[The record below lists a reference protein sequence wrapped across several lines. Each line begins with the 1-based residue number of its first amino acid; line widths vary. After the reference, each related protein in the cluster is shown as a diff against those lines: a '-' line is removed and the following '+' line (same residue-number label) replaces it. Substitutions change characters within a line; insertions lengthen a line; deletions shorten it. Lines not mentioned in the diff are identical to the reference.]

1 MLRRGREPDRTHH
14 THQEDGDMSSRRID
28 HRSERASSPGGVYSG
43 TLVAER
49 SAGAV
54 IGRPALA
61 LTSLQRIILAMAGI
75 GILTASA
82 YVSVPFFPVPLTMQ
96 TLAVL
101 LLGGLLGPTVAA
113 SSVAG
118 YLAIGATGAPVFH
131 NGLGGLAV
139 LAGPTAGYLIGFIPA
154 ALIMGFAVRWA
165 RKSSAEGRLDGW
177 LAFGFLVAGTVLASA
192 VIYAVGVPWL
202 AVFTG
207 QGLQKATAI
216 GAVPFLLGDALKA
229 AVAIGAIRM
238 GGDALARRGL
248 LLH

>member
-1 MLRRGREPDRTHH
+1 M
-14 THQEDGDMSSRRID
+14 
-28 HRSERASSPGGVYSG
+28 RSNAPITRV
-43 TLVAER
+43 
-49 SAGAV
+49 GALA
-54 IGRPALA
+54 RPAPTFTAVHKIVLA
-61 LTSLQRIILAMAGI
+61 IAGI

-101 LLGGLLGPTVAA
+101 LLGGLLGPTMAA

-118 YLAIGATGAPVFH
+118 YLAIGAMGAPVFH

-139 LAGPTAGYLIGFIPA
+139 LAGPTAGYLVGFIPA
-154 ALIMGFAVRWA
+154 AAVMGLAVRRA
-165 RKSSAEGRLDGW
+165 RRTPGRAESDVVDRSGSAVVSCADSAVVSRANSADGSGLGAGRLDGW
-177 LAFGFLVAGTVLASA
+177 RALAVLAVGAVVSSA

-207 QGLQKATAI
+207 KGLLGAAQI

-229 AVAIGAIRM
+229 AVAIGAIRI
-238 GGDALARRGL
+238 GGNFLARRGL

>member
-1 MLRRGREPDRTHH
+1 MRSG
-14 THQEDGDMSSRRID
+14 SSNDQGFRP
-28 HRSERASSPGGVYSG
+28 RALLGVAGSAAADSIARPGLSL
-43 TLVAER
+43 TLVQK
-49 SAGAV
+49 AV
-54 IGRPALA
+54 
-61 LTSLQRIILAMAGI
+61 LAMAGI
-75 GILTASA
+75 GVLAASA

-101 LLGGLLGPTVAA
+101 LLGGLLGPTVAV

-118 YLAIGATGAPVFH
+118 YLAIGAMGAPVFH

-154 ALIMGFAVRWA
+154 AFIMGLAVCWA
-165 RKSSAEGRLDGW
+165 RKVRCGSTSEGATSDRLDGW
-177 LAFGFLVAGTVLASA
+177 KALAILVLGTVVASA

-207 QGLQKATAI
+207 QGLTGAAKI

-229 AVAIGAIRM
+229 AVAIGAIRV
-238 GGDALARRGL
+238 GGDLLARKGL
-248 LLH
+248 LIH

>member
-1 MLRRGREPDRTHH
+1 MRSG
-14 THQEDGDMSSRRID
+14 SSNDQGFRPRVLLGVAGPAAAGSIA
-28 HRSERASSPGGVYSG
+28 RPGLSL
-43 TLVAER
+43 TLVQK
-49 SAGAV
+49 V
-54 IGRPALA
+54 V
-61 LTSLQRIILAMAGI
+61 LAMAGI

-118 YLAIGATGAPVFH
+118 YLVIGAMGAPVFH

-139 LAGPTAGYLIGFIPA
+139 FAGPTAGYLIGFIPA
-154 ALIMGFAVRWA
+154 AFIMGLAVCWA
-165 RKSSAEGRLDGW
+165 RKVRHGSTSEDTVTADRLGGW
-177 LAFGFLVAGTVLASA
+177 KALAILALGTVFASA
-192 VIYAVGVPWL
+192 VVYAVGVPWL

-207 QGLQKATAI
+207 QGLVGAVKI

-229 AVAIGAIRM
+229 AVALGAIRI
-238 GGDALARRGL
+238 GGALLARKGL